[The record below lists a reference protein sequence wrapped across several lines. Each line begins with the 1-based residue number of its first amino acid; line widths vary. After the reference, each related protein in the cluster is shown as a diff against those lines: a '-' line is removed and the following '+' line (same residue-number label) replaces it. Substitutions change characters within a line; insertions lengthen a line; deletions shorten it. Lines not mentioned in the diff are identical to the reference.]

1 MSYFFFLLV
10 FYLCFT
16 KVSELV
22 LDRIMARLT
31 HGQATSGGEAQRKA
45 AA

>member
-1 MSYFFFLLV
+1 LLV

-31 HGQATSGGEAQRKA
+31 HGQATAGGEAQRKA